1 MEFDSSYSDRW
12 SEDKLFTI
20 IANKFNKAG
29 YQLPKLIFWN
39 VASRTNTIPLTQNKN
54 GVILVSGFSPAITKM
69 VLSEELDPYKALVKE
84 LMKDRYKEI
93 KLGE

>member
-1 MEFDSSYSDRW
+1 MNKYTEM
-12 SEDKLFTI
+12 LFKKI
-20 IANKFNKAG
+20 EKKWNKAG

-39 VASRTNTIPLTQNKN
+39 VASRTNTIPLTQNNN

-93 KLGE
+93 KLEE

>member
-1 MEFDSSYSDRW
+1 MNKDTEM
-12 SEDKLFTI
+12 LFKKI
-20 IANKFNKAG
+20 EKKWNKAG

-39 VASRTNTIPLTQNKN
+39 VASRTNTIPLTQNDN

-84 LMKDRYKEI
+84 LMKDRYKEVT
-93 KLGE
+93 LGE

>member
-1 MEFDSSYSDRW
+1 MNKYTEI
-12 SEDKLFTI
+12 LFKKI
-20 IANKFNKAG
+20 EKKWDKAG
-29 YQLPKLIFWN
+29 YKLPKLIFWN

-69 VLSEELDPYKALVKE
+69 VLSEEVDPYKALVKE

-93 KLGE
+93 KL